1 MADPAQVP
9 LPPLV
14 AEAFGL
20 APPPS
25 SGSGP
30 LRTLAGSG
38 ADQQQEQQQPLLALT
53 ADVSGRGLV
62 AAAGADAAL
71 PAATGAELTAG
82 PSFALGSALPVGS
95 LAEGSLHVGTAVSEL
110 DVVLRVNGK
119 VRSTGSECLMSP
131 CVIPTAKMKALTR
144 RGLAWHRPVCCVVVQ
159 VLLHFA
165 FAVESLPS
173 TEIHTVRRADTPL
186 HHNRAGCMAAS
197 AASGPA

>member
-1 MADPAQVP
+1 MVMADPAQVP
-9 LPPLV
+9 LPPAV

-38 ADQQQEQQQPLLALT
+38 ADQHQEQEQQQLARN
-53 ADVSGRGLV
+53 ADESERGLM

-82 PSFALGSALPVGS
+82 PSFVLGSPLPVGS
-95 LAEGSLHVGTAVSEL
+95 LAEGSLHVGNVVSEL

-119 VRSTGSECLMSP
+119 VRSTGSERVMSS
-131 CVIPTAKMKALTR
+131 CVAPKWATVQALTR
-144 RGLAWHRPVCCVVVQ
+144 RRWHGADVYTVCCVIVRS
-159 VLLHFA
+159 LRHCA
-165 FAVESLPS
+165 FAVKYSP
-173 TEIHTVRRADTPL
+173 
-186 HHNRAGCMAAS
+186 
-197 AASGPA
+197 